1 MQLRQLEYLLILAR
15 ERHFGAASRACG
27 ISQSA
32 LSQALRTIEQAF
44 GAPIVIR
51 RNQGFQA
58 FTAEGERVLEW
69 ARGVVADHKTLLQ
82 EIAGSGP
89 GSLSGHLRLGVIPV
103 ATPMVSL
110 LTSPFRRLYP
120 GVTISLRSHNSS
132 QIRRGL
138 ERFELEIGITYIDQ
152 ADNANLRPYVLY
164 SETYFLLA
172 PKTHPVS
179 TQTSVTWR
187 EVADLPLCLLS
198 PEMLNRI
205 LLEDIFKSAG
215 VSPKTVIDT
224 DCAMLLCSHVR
235 SGEWFTIVP
244 HSFFY
249 VIQGWEGTQ
258 ALPIVEPTATNTMGL
273 LVAERSPMPPV
284 INAFV
289 EVIQTLD
296 ISAELRAYVA

>member
-1 MQLRQLEYLLILAR
+1 MQLRQLEYLVILSR
-15 ERHFGAASRACG
+15 ERHFGAAARACG

-32 LSQALRTIEQAF
+32 LSQALRTVEQEF

-69 ARGVVADHKTLLQ
+69 ARGVLADHKTLIQ
-82 EIAGSGP
+82 QIAGAGP

-110 LTSPFRRLYP
+110 ITSPFRRLYP
-120 GVTISLRSHNSS
+120 DVTISLRSHNSG
-132 QIRRGL
+132 QILRGL
-138 ERFELEIGITYIDQ
+138 ERFELEAGITYLDH
-152 ADNANLRPYVLY
+152 AEHTSLRPYVLY
-164 SETYFLLA
+164 NETYHLLA
-172 PKTHPVS
+172 PRAHPVAAQS
-179 TQTSVTWR
+179 SVTWR

-198 PEMLNRI
+198 PDMLNRV
-205 LLEDIFKSAG
+205 LLESIFQSAG

-249 VIQGWEGTQ
+249 VIDGWGGTK
-258 ALPIVEPTATNTMGL
+258 ALPIVEPEATNTMGL
-273 LVAERSPMPPV
+273 LVAERSPMPPL

-289 EVIQTLD
+289 EVLQTLD
-296 ISAELRAYVA
+296 VAAELRKYVV

>member
-1 MQLRQLEYLLILAR
+1 MQLRQLEYLVILAR
-15 ERHFGAASRACG
+15 ERHFGAAARACG

-32 LSQALRTIEQAF
+32 LSQALRTVEQEF

-69 ARGVVADHKTLLQ
+69 ARSVLADHKTLIQ
-82 EIAGSGP
+82 QIAGAGP

-110 LTSPFRRLYP
+110 ITSPFRRLYP
-120 GVTISLRSHNSS
+120 DVTISLRSHNSG
-132 QIRRGL
+132 QILRGL
-138 ERFELEIGITYIDQ
+138 ERFELEAGITYLDH
-152 ADNANLRPYVLY
+152 AEHTSLRPYVLY
-164 SETYFLLA
+164 NETYHLLA
-172 PKTHPVS
+172 PRAHPVAAQS
-179 TQTSVTWR
+179 SVTWR

-198 PEMLNRI
+198 PDMLNRV
-205 LLEDIFKSAG
+205 LLESIFQSAG

-249 VIQGWEGTQ
+249 VIDGWGGTK
-258 ALPIVEPTATNTMGL
+258 ALPIVEPEATNTMGL
-273 LVAERSPMPPV
+273 LVAERSPMPPL

-289 EVIQTLD
+289 EVLQTLD
-296 ISAELRAYVA
+296 VAAELRKYVV